1 MSCSTLSLA
10 AAEELAGTASVA
22 SRWLV
27 VEVGGAWGR
36 DVVADTELPSAVRER
51 LDSWTESEDGSRVL
65 FVRRPDRRGPQATV
79 LAARSAE
86 DGGELRR
93 LRLPSLQAL
102 TDADVDAGE
111 RLDGPLVLVCVH
123 GRRDPC
129 CARLGVPV
137 FDALAAEVTPELL
150 WQSSHQGGHRFAAN
164 VLALPSGISLGRVAP
179 ESASAVATEL
189 RAGRIPLEHFRGRTI
204 HPPPAQAAEAA
215 VRSRFGLRN
224 LADVRVLEVDSS
236 RVVVQVPDGLLNV
249 VVDATEGPVRPESCA
264 AEPVP
269 ATTYSVRW

>member
-10 AAEELAGTASVA
+10 AGEALAGTASVV

-36 DVVADTELPSAVRER
+36 DVVADTELPAAVRER
-51 LDSWTESEDGSRVL
+51 LETWVQDEEGSRVL
-65 FVRRPDRRGPQATV
+65 FVRRPDRRGPETTV
-79 LAARSAE
+79 LTASSDE

-93 LRLPSLQAL
+93 LQLASLEAFPEAVL
-102 TDADVDAGE
+102 DAGE
-111 RLDGPLVLVCVH
+111 RLDGPLLLVCVH

-129 CARLGVPV
+129 CARHGVPV
-137 FDALAAEVTPELL
+137 FDALAAEVPPELL

-164 VLALPSGISLGRVAP
+164 VLALPAGISLGRVAP
-179 ESASAVATEL
+179 ESASAVAAEL

-204 HPPPAQAAEAA
+204 QPPLAQAAEAA
-215 VRSRFGLRN
+215 VRSRLELRD
-224 LADVRVLEVDSS
+224 LRDVRVLEFDAS
-236 RVVVQVPDGLLNV
+236 RVVLQTPGGVLDV
-249 VVDATEGPVRPESCA
+249 VVETTEGSVRPESCA

>member
-10 AAEELAGTASVA
+10 VGEALAGSATVA

-36 DVVADTELPSAVRER
+36 DVVGDTELPAAVRER
-51 LDSWTESEDGSRVL
+51 LETWVQSEDGSRVL
-65 FVRRPDRRGPQATV
+65 FVRRPARRGPKATV
-79 LAARSAE
+79 LTARSNE
-86 DGGELRR
+86 EGGELRR
-93 LRLPSLQAL
+93 LRLPSLEAL
-102 TDADVDAGE
+102 PEANLDAGE

-137 FDALAAEVTPELL
+137 YDALAAEVAGELL

-164 VLALPSGISLGRVAP
+164 VLALPAGISLGRVAP
-179 ESASAVATEL
+179 DSASGVATEL

-215 VRSRFGLRN
+215 VRSRLGLRE
-224 LADVRVLEVDSS
+224 LLDVRVLEVDSS
-236 RVVVQVPDGLLNV
+236 RVVLQTPDGLLDV
-249 VVDATEGPVRPESCA
+249 VVEAREGPVRPESCA

-269 ATTYSVRW
+269 ATAYSVRW

>member
-10 AAEELAGTASVA
+10 SGEAFAATASVA

-36 DVVADTELPSAVRER
+36 DVVADTELPASVRER
-51 LDSWTESEDGSRVL
+51 LATWAASEAGSRLL
-65 FVRRPDRRGPQATV
+65 FVRRPDRRGPEATV
-79 LAARSAE
+79 LAARSDE

-93 LRLPSLQAL
+93 LQLPSLHAL
-102 TDADVDAGE
+102 TEADLDGGE

-137 FDALAAEVTPELL
+137 FDALAAEVAPELL

-164 VLALPSGISLGRVAP
+164 VLALPAGISLGRVAP

-204 HPPPAQAAEAA
+204 HPPSAQAAEAA
-215 VRSRFGLRN
+215 VRSRLGLRH
-224 LADVRVLEVDSS
+224 LRDVRVLDADSS
-236 RVVVQVPDGLLNV
+236 RVVVQIPDGLLDV
-249 VVDATEGPVRPESCA
+249 VVEATEGPVRSESCA

>member
-1 MSCSTLSLA
+1 VSCSTLSLA
-10 AAEELAGTASVA
+10 AGEALAGTASVA

-36 DVVADTELPSAVRER
+36 DVVADTELPAAVHER
-51 LDSWTESEDGSRVL
+51 LETWAESEHGSRVL
-65 FVRRPDRRGPQATV
+65 FVRRPDRRSPETTV
-79 LAARSAE
+79 LTALSDE

-93 LRLPSLQAL
+93 LRLASLEAL
-102 TDADVDAGE
+102 PEADLDAGE
-111 RLDGPLVLVCVH
+111 RLDGTLLLVCVH

-129 CARLGVPV
+129 CARQGVPV
-137 FDALAAEVTPELL
+137 FDALATEVPQELL

-164 VLALPSGISLGRVAP
+164 VLALPAGISLGRVAP
-179 ESASAVATEL
+179 ESASALAAEL

-215 VRSRFGLRN
+215 VRSRLDLRD
-224 LADVRVLEVDSS
+224 LRDVRVLGFDSG
-236 RVVVQVPDGLLNV
+236 RVALRIPNGELDVVVE
-249 VVDATEGPVRPESCA
+249 ATEGTVRPESCA

-269 ATTYSVRW
+269 ATTYTVRW

>member
-1 MSCSTLSLA
+1 VSCSTLSLA
-10 AAEELAGTASVA
+10 AGEALAGTASVA

-36 DVVADTELPSAVRER
+36 DVVADTELPAAVRER
-51 LDSWTESEDGSRVL
+51 LETWAASEDGSRLL
-65 FVRRPDRRGPQATV
+65 FVRRPDRRGREATV
-79 LAARSAE
+79 LAARSDE

-93 LRLPSLQAL
+93 LQLPSLQAL
-102 TDADVDAGE
+102 TEADLDGGE

-137 FDALAAEVTPELL
+137 FDALAAEVAPELL

-164 VLALPSGISLGRVAP
+164 VLALPAGISLGRVAP
-179 ESASAVATEL
+179 ESASAVAAEL

-204 HPPPAQAAEAA
+204 HLPSAQAAEAA
-215 VRSRFGLRN
+215 VRSRLGLRH
-224 LADVRVLEVDSS
+224 LRDVRVLDADSS
-236 RVVVQVPDGLLNV
+236 RVVVQVPDGLLDV
-249 VVDATEGPVRPESCA
+249 VVEATEGPARPESCA